1 MSRNRRLEQVRTEL
15 ETLKLTRSEKR
26 RPVKS
31 TPREGF
37 GERLATAL
45 PAMSPLFALFG
56 RYLAGR
62 TDRLPL
68 RDCRDLD
75 GILISVEPTSMSRV
89 GLLLSSQ
96 LGGPLTDHFGAFEEA
111 RQTDLLYQWHD
122 AELLD
127 GTAVTVKLIRPE
139 AWGMV
144 DSELELLPAL
154 EQLDLESGDA
164 ALLVEDFVVWLDR
177 QLDLG
182 RELIGLDQL
191 AAEVGTFDAFEIPT
205 RLPELCSCQVV
216 TTHRTDGETLG
227 DLIDRPGTHRPAL
240 ARHLCQV
247 WLQQALLEGSC
258 PEGPLAEN
266 LRVLSTERFAITGG
280 LVTTLDSRWR
290 RHLIDAIIATA
301 KHDPDRACDAMLAE
315 CTKLD
320 HAAEPP
326 RVRSELRQA
335 ETFRSGGWTKEYSG
349 RHIAD
354 GFFVYWRKLT
364 DLGYR
369 PKDHAVAF
377 LRGFSEIEAVARS
390 LAPNTDVV
398 AGAIDDFRLVAA
410 AVSVREHLGPGVL
423 IHAAEELA
431 PVIGEILEHPGRLA
445 DRFLNPTVD
454 QASVTTPKPQRTASW
469 QIFIGSM
476 AVLTAG
482 TILGVTAIRAHP
494 GQTWIEWAV
503 ALGFIGASAGIFR
516 LVGGNSGR

>member
-45 PAMSPLFALFG
+45 LAMSPLFALFG

-139 AWGMV
+139 AWEMV

-216 TTHRTDGETLG
+216 TTHRTDGETLA

-290 RHLIDAIIATA
+290 RHLIVGRGGSGICGR
-301 KHDPDRACDAMLAE
+301 PNGE
-315 CTKLD
+315 
-320 HAAEPP
+320 
-326 RVRSELRQA
+326 RS
-335 ETFRSGGWTKEYSG
+335 
-349 RHIAD
+349 
-354 GFFVYWRKLT
+354 
-364 DLGYR
+364 
-369 PKDHAVAF
+369 
-377 LRGFSEIEAVARS
+377 
-390 LAPNTDVV
+390 
-398 AGAIDDFRLVAA
+398 
-410 AVSVREHLGPGVL
+410 REG
-423 IHAAEELA
+423 
-431 PVIGEILEHPGRLA
+431 
-445 DRFLNPTVD
+445 
-454 QASVTTPKPQRTASW
+454 
-469 QIFIGSM
+469 
-476 AVLTAG
+476 
-482 TILGVTAIRAHP
+482 
-494 GQTWIEWAV
+494 
-503 ALGFIGASAGIFR
+503 
-516 LVGGNSGR
+516 